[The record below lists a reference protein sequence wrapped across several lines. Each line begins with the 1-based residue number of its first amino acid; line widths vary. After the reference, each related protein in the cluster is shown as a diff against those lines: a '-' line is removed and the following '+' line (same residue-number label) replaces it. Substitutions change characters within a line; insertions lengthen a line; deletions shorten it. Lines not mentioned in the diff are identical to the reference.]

1 MVRIVTSLIGRVSHT
16 DRYGHLV
23 GRSRGE
29 ADRGADSDPR
39 GRWDPDRRGRA
50 HRSGLATASA
60 VRREG
65 ARGIT
70 RRCGHRIRAPARP
83 RRQARAA
90 RRLAASGDPRCG
102 VPRLRRSPVER
113 RVHPGVRALD
123 HAGAGLAHRLHV
135 RGDPLVAVPSTPD
148 RGPAHGRQL
157 DRDAS
162 SRIGKDRAPHA
173 LGDGPDPGRTPR
185 VRRGDATVAHVV
197 RTWDAD
203 WEERRA
209 GKSCPMCNEGR
220 PDETHGNAR
229 IFAGRVSDA
238 YLVRGDVGQPGY
250 TIVIWRGRHVAD
262 ATELADAD
270 AAAYLREVLTVARAI
285 EAQFRPAKLNLA
297 MYGNSVPHLHA
308 HLVPRY
314 VTDDSPGEP
323 PRFLRVQEGNR
334 GEMPEDKFHRDVAAL
349 RVALARRFQ
358 LTTA

>member
-1 MVRIVTSLIGRVSHT
+1 MT
-16 DRYGHLV
+16 
-23 GRSRGE
+23 
-29 ADRGADSDPR
+29 
-39 GRWDPDRRGRA
+39 
-50 HRSGLATASA
+50 
-60 VRREG
+60 
-65 ARGIT
+65 
-70 RRCGHRIRAPARP
+70 
-83 RRQARAA
+83 
-90 RRLAASGDPRCG
+90 
-102 VPRLRRSPVER
+102 
-113 RVHPGVRALD
+113 
-123 HAGAGLAHRLHV
+123 
-135 RGDPLVAVPSTPD
+135 
-148 RGPAHGRQL
+148 
-157 DRDAS
+157 
-162 SRIGKDRAPHA
+162 
-173 LGDGPDPGRTPR
+173 
-185 VRRGDATVAHVV
+185 

-323 PRFLRVQEGNR
+323 PRFLRIQEGNR
-334 GEMPEDKFHRDVAAL
+334 GEMPEEKFHRDVAAL
-349 RVALARRFQ
+349 RVALAHRFQ
-358 LTTA
+358 RDRLPAVVGSQSETE